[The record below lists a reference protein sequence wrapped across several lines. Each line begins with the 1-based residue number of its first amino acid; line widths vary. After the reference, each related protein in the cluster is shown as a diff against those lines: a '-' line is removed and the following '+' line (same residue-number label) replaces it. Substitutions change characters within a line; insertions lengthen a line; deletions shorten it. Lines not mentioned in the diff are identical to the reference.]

1 MRSSMDYIRWLRSKV
16 GHERVILTFVGGCIF
31 NAQGEVLLQKR
42 GGSGMW
48 GFPGGA
54 IEPGETV
61 QEAAVREIREET
73 GLEVQADRLIGIY
86 TDPDMTYP
94 NGDRAHSIC
103 IGVEFTVSGGELTC
117 DGNETLALQY
127 FPLDCVP
134 PLFCSQHERLLRD
147 IRQKAYGVID

>member
-1 MRSSMDYIRWLRSKV
+1 MSTSQDYIRWLRSRV
-16 GHERVILTFVGGCIF
+16 GHERIILTFVGGCIR
-31 NAQGEVLLQKR
+31 NENGEVLLQKR
-42 GGSGMW
+42 GDSGRW

-73 GLEVQADRLIGIY
+73 GLNVRVEKLIGIY

-103 IGVEFTVSGGELTC
+103 IGVEFTVLSGELTR
-117 DGNETLALQY
+117 DGNETLTLQY
-127 FPLDCVP
+127 FPLEDVP
-134 PLFCSQHERLLRD
+134 SLFCSQHERLLRD
-147 IRQKAYGVID
+147 IRKQAYGVID